1 MRNRTI
7 FIILFIVAALALIK
21 IFFLQPENSAPQQ
34 GGGQNQKPQ
43 AAAVTGFV
51 ATPSLLENNISSSGT
66 VFAYEEVDLR
76 PEMSGKLVSVLFT
89 EGTTVAKGQ
98 LLAKINDADLQAQL
112 KKLNLQYKLAKE
124 REGRVKGLLD
134 IKGISQEEYDVAAN
148 ELETIEADMEFTR
161 AQIAKT
167 EIRAPFNGKIGLK
180 SVSEGS
186 FVNNTNV
193 IASMQ
198 QTDLLKIDFSI
209 PEKYA
214 ALVKVGDTVKFSVE
228 GVNQKMNARV
238 AAIEPRI
245 DAQTRNIMIRAV
257 YKNSGTNVYPG
268 AFAKVELITGKK
280 QALMIPTESVI
291 PEMKG
296 NKIFVVKGGKSM
308 PVKVET
314 GLRSEDKIEILSGL
328 NAGDTV
334 ITTGIMSIKPEMN
347 VKIIQLKK

>member
-1 MRNRTI
+1 MKNRTI
-7 FIILFIVAALALIK
+7 ILIISIVAALALIK
-21 IFFLQPENSAPQQ
+21 IFFLQPEQTGAPQAG
-34 GGGQNQKPQ
+34 GGGQKPQ
-43 AAAVTGFV
+43 SAIVTGYIAMPMLF
-51 ATPSLLENNISSSGT
+51 ENTISSSGT
-66 VFAYEEVDLR
+66 VLAAEEVELR
-76 PEMSGKLVSVLFT
+76 PEISGKLVSILFK
-89 EGTTVAKGQ
+89 EGSNVNKGE

-148 ELETIEADMEFTR
+148 ELQTIEADMDFTR
-161 AQIAKT
+161 AQISKT
-167 EIRAPFNGKIGLK
+167 EIRAPFSGKIGLK

-198 QTDLLKIDFSI
+198 QTDILKIDFSV

-228 GVNQKMNARV
+228 GIGQKMNAKV

-245 DAQTRNIMIRAV
+245 NAQTRNIMIRAM
-257 YKNSGTNVYPG
+257 YTNTGGSVYPG
-268 AFAKVELITGKK
+268 AFAKVELITAKK
-280 QALMIPTESVI
+280 QSFMVPTEALI
-291 PEMKG
+291 PELKG
-296 NKIFVVKGGKSM
+296 NKIFVVKNGKAM
-308 PVKVET
+308 PLKVET
-314 GLRSEDKIEILSGL
+314 GERNDAKVEILSGL
-328 NAGDTV
+328 NPGDTV
-334 ITTGIMSIKPEMN
+334 ITTGIMSLKPETN

>member
-1 MRNRTI
+1 MRNKTI
-7 FIILFIVAALALIK
+7 YIILFIIAALALIK
-21 IFFLQPENSAPQQ
+21 IFFLKPENAGPPSA
-34 GGGQNQKPQ
+34 GGNQKAQ
-43 AAAVTGFV
+43 TVTVTGFV
-51 ATPSLLENNISSSGT
+51 AAPSLLENNISSSGT

-89 EGTTVAKGQ
+89 EGTNVTKGQ

-134 IKGISQEEYDVAAN
+134 INGISQEEYDVAAN
-148 ELETIEADMEFTR
+148 ELQTIEADMEFTR

-186 FVNNTNV
+186 FVSNTNV
-193 IASMQ
+193 IASIQ
-198 QTDLLKIDFSI
+198 QTELLKIDFSI

-214 ALVKVGDTVKFSVE
+214 ALVKVNDTVKFSVE
-228 GVNQKMNARV
+228 GINGKMNARV

-268 AFAKVELITGKK
+268 AFAKVELITSKK
-280 QALMIPTESVI
+280 QAYMIPTEAII

-296 NKIFVVKGGKSM
+296 NKIFVVKNGKAM
-308 PVKVET
+308 PLKVET

-328 NAGDTV
+328 NPGDTV
-334 ITTGIMSIKPEMN
+334 ITTGIMSLKPEMN